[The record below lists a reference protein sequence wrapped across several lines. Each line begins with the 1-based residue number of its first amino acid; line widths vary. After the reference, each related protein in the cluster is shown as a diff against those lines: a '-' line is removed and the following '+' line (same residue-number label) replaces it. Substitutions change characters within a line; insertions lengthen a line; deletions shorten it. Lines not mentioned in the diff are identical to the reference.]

1 MNGQEDLQE
10 GDREGTGRS
19 EFLDLQSEQVELYLL
34 RNNPSGFPR
43 ENSDMS
49 PAHLSNQSGTS
60 IPAGHTNGYGDLSCI
75 NSPAHPGVN
84 SKRYLYSSG
93 SMYY

>member
-34 RNNPSGFPR
+34 RKKSFR
-43 ENSDMS
+43 LS
-49 PAHLSNQSGTS
+49 PG
-60 IPAGHTNGYGDLSCI
+60 
-75 NSPAHPGVN
+75 
-84 SKRYLYSSG
+84 KF
-93 SMYY
+93 